1 MIKKMPLCLQPHI
14 VIPEILKY
22 YCTEI
27 TITLDLNI

>member
-22 YCTEI
+22 YCTE
-27 TITLDLNI
+27 TLDLNI